1 MIKRIIKSSLFIA
14 TVVSSLS
21 AQSDALIQK
30 GKDVAIAA
38 DCFACHTSKDGQKYG
53 GGVPFPTPFGIVYS
67 KNITPDKQNGIGSYT
82 YQEFSEA
89 VRQGVSKRG
98 NLYPAMPYDSFHLIT
113 DEDTK
118 ALYAYFQS
126 IPASLQKNKKDE
138 VSFPFSIRS
147 GLKGWNLINLSSETF
162 KPTPNKSEIY
172 NRGNYL
178 VNSLGHCTSCHT
190 PRDLTMAIDKSK
202 HLQGNLIAG
211 TMAPDITTKELR
223 RQGWTLKSL
232 VSVIKDGYSDRGTI
246 LGHMTPITY
255 HSLSKLNDKDL
266 YAMASYLLDTDK
278 ELAEQPLTFNKHD
291 KKDLGYEL
299 YTGYCAS
306 CHGMD
311 GQGIPNAVP
320 AMAGNGTLNQKEP
333 LNTIYSLVYGIEKQR
348 YSQTNAFTKMPSYK
362 FTDEEL
368 TSLVNYLQKTFTNS
382 DKTYT
387 KAQIV
392 EFKKRVIEG
401 AHDE

>member
-14 TVVSSLS
+14 TLISSLS
-21 AQSDALIQK
+21 AQSDGLIKK

-38 DCFACHTSKDGQKYG
+38 DCYACHTNKDGQKYG
-53 GGVPFPTPFGIVYS
+53 GGVPFPTPFGVVYS
-67 KNITPDKQNGIGSYT
+67 KNISPDKENGIGSYT
-82 YQEFSEA
+82 YQEFSKA

-98 NLYPAMPYDSFHLIT
+98 NLYPAMPYDSFHLVT
-113 DEDTK
+113 NEDTK
-118 ALYAYFQS
+118 ALYAYFKS
-126 IPASLQKNKKDE
+126 IPAVSQKNKEDE

-147 GLKGWNLINLSSETF
+147 GLKGWNLINLSSDTF

-178 VNSLGHCTSCHT
+178 VNSLGHCGSCHT
-190 PRDLTMAIDKSK
+190 PRDLTMAIDKNK

-211 TMAPDITTKELR
+211 TVAPDISTKELR
-223 RQGWTLKSL
+223 RQGWTQDSL
-232 VSVIKDGYSDRGTI
+232 ISVIKDGYSNRGTI

-255 HSLSKLNDKDL
+255 HSLSKLDDKDL
-266 YAMASYLLDTDK
+266 YAMASYLLDSDK
-278 ELAEQPLTFNKHD
+278 KLAEKPLTFNEHD
-291 KKDLGYEL
+291 KKDPGYGL
-299 YTGYCAS
+299 YAGNCAS
-306 CHGMD
+306 CHGMN
-311 GQGIPNAVP
+311 GQGIPNAAP

-333 LNTIYSLVYGIEKQR
+333 LNTIYSLVYGIKEQR
-348 YSQTNAFTKMPSYK
+348 YSQTNAFAQMPSYK

-368 TSLVNYLQKTFTNS
+368 TSLVNYLQKTFTNLN
-382 DKTYT
+382 KTYT

-392 EFKKRVIEG
+392 EFKNKVIEG